1 MTTTGPRIA
10 WKNGTEV
17 WSSVSSSISSKAWST
32 FFARNPANKILTTN
46 ATNAG
51 IIFLAIKAVKSNWNA
66 SEAAI
71 VFGFGEII
79 FPAFPPPIIANKIPA
94 FDKFAFFA
102 IAIAIGA
109 TVITAISINTPTAQ
123 IIIVAIAIAATALF
137 SPNFFTIVSAIV
149 SAEPVLIKAPAK
161 IPEVIILNTGDIIP
175 CAPVTIALTEPAN
188 PAPPITPPT
197 KAPKIKL

>member
-1 MTTTGPRIA
+1 M
-10 WKNGTEV
+10 
-17 WSSVSSSISSKAWST
+17 
-32 FFARNPANKILTTN
+32 
-46 ATNAG
+46 
-51 IIFLAIKAVKSNWNA
+51 
-66 SEAAI
+66 
-71 VFGFGEII
+71 
-79 FPAFPPPIIANKIPA
+79 
-94 FDKFAFFA
+94 
-102 IAIAIGA
+102 AIGA

-123 IIIVAIAIAATALF
+123 IIIVAIAIAAIALF